1 MEAKKKPCDGN
12 LCQGALQYIW
22 KNAGGKKFCIRC
34 WSAQSKSNT
43 KPTVVRKKIAARSSK
58 KIKQDAL
65 YSPLRRKFLE
75 ENPTCQ
81 ARIQGKCTRIATQ
94 VHHKAGRIG
103 SLYLDV
109 SKWLAICHEC
119 HTWITEFS
127 KEAIEMGLSESRNT

>member
-1 MEAKKKPCDGN
+1 MQKKKKLCNGPCN
-12 LCQGALQYIW
+12 SLQYIW

-65 YSPLRRKFLE
+65 YSLLRRKFLE
-75 ENPTCQ
+75 ENPMCQ
-81 ARIQGKCTRIATQ
+81 ARVLGKCTRIASQ
-94 VHHKAGRIG
+94 VHHKKGRIG
-103 SLYLDV
+103 KLYLDT

-119 HTWITEFS
+119 HTWATEFS
-127 KEAIEMGLSESRNT
+127 KEAIEMGISEKRNV

>member
-1 MEAKKKPCDGN
+1 
-12 LCQGALQYIW
+12 
-22 KNAGGKKFCIRC
+22 
-34 WSAQSKSNT
+34 
-43 KPTVVRKKIAARSSK
+43 VRKKIAARSSK